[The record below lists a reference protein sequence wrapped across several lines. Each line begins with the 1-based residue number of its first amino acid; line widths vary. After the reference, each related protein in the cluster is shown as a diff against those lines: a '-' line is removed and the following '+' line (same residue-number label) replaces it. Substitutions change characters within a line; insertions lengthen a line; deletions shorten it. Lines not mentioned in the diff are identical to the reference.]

1 MKFLCVLLPHF
12 PLRCELLRNPSI
24 NGHGAVV
31 TRASGAQKLVFDY
44 SPELD
49 GLQYDMPIQQALSR
63 HGDAE
68 LVQADVPGYWRTFND
83 LLDRLEERSPLV
95 EGEEL
100 GQVYLGVDG
109 LQLIYPDDAALARA
123 VREVVPDVFTP
134 LIGIAEGKFPACL
147 AARYSIAGGYRVL
160 GDDTGD
166 FLSAMPCDVLPVPL
180 KTRERLHSF
189 GLHTLGQVSALP
201 AGPLQAQFG
210 PEGKRLAELAAGR
223 DATPLNPR
231 FAKEVIEES
240 TTLLSVTASVEAI
253 LVTLENML
261 NHVFDRLGPRSL
273 GIRGLSLWTRTWS
286 ADLWERAVRFKEPSM
301 DTRSTIARLRR
312 TLESYPQPGPV
323 ERLGLKITR
332 LGYRRGRQRH
342 LFSEV
347 RAQANLMD
355 DVRQLEM
362 RLGGPQVYKMQE
374 VEPWS
379 RIPER
384 RYALAPIGR

>member
-1 MKFLCVLLPHF
+1 MRILCVLLPHF
-12 PLRCELLRNPSI
+12 PLRCELRRDPGI
-24 NGHGAVV
+24 NGCAAVV
-31 TRASGAQKLVFDY
+31 TRASGSQKLVFDY

-49 GLQYDMPIQQALSR
+49 GLQCGMPVQQALSR
-63 HGDAE
+63 YGEVE
-68 LVQADVPGYWRTFND
+68 LVQADMPGYWHTFNG

-100 GQVYLGVDG
+100 GLAYLDVDG
-109 LQLIYPDDAALARA
+109 LQIIYPDDGALADA
-123 VREVVPDVFTP
+123 VRASVPEAFMP
-134 LIGIAEGKFPACL
+134 LIGIAEGKFPAYL
-147 AARYSIAGGYRVL
+147 AALNNPASGYRVL
-160 GDDTGD
+160 GDDTSA
-166 FLSAMPCDVLPVPL
+166 FLAEMPCDVLPLLL
-180 KTRERLHSF
+180 KTREKLRSF
-189 GLHTLGQVSALP
+189 GLHTLGQVAALP

-210 PEGKRLAELAAGR
+210 PEGKRLAGLARGI
-223 DATPLNPR
+223 DTSPLNPR
-231 FAKEVIEES
+231 LSKEVIEES

-253 LVTLENML
+253 VVTLETML
-261 NHVFDRLGPRSL
+261 THVFDRLGPRGL
-273 GIRGLSLWTRTWS
+273 GIRDLSLWTRTWS
-286 ADLWERAVRFKEPSM
+286 ADLWERRIRFKEPAM
-301 DTRSTIARLRR
+301 DTRSAVARIRH
-312 TLESYPQPGPV
+312 TLESYHQPGPV

-332 LGYRRGRQRH
+332 LGYRSGRQRH

-355 DVRQLEM
+355 DVRQMEM